1 MKYDLKPNIEEAGR
15 ELTSRPVK
23 ATTAELLLIQYEIR
37 HKYNDKTQPERYG
50 LYLDEIL
57 QRVSVPLE
65 KYDLIAGRS
74 IHREL
79 NAEEEKIF
87 KTYCEEK
94 LLQIYRTMLDNGHA
108 IYSWDDVVR
117 LGLPGLKKR
126 AKETLSSADNEDK
139 RFFMSGAILVYEAIE
154 KYLLRYSKKALEL
167 GMTEL
172 ADVCK
177 KAATEPPSDFY
188 TALQLLY
195 TITFVQC
202 SYITKN
208 PTITIGRLDR
218 ILYSLYKKGLED
230 GSLTDEKVRAL
241 ITDFYCKHN
250 LNMGRGEHQVGGE
263 KATTFER
270 IYNFDA
276 PQYLLLAGTDENG
289 NSAVNE
295 LTQIFAECIQP
306 KFKNPVVVVRY
317 FKGMNK
323 EHPKLWRTLCQK
335 AIASSSMMFY
345 NDTDIINAYEE
356 MGLPSSDARNYA
368 HFGCNWPSAGDN
380 SAWMCNPPRAIH
392 LRPDMPQEEKGLLN
406 VSYNRIRS
414 SSPHGFVEEFMTVMR
429 KLADEGA
436 QSIEDFYREF
446 SKSIESF
453 LDFKLAYLSRELNAR
468 KKRPSSILTYADCFL
483 SEPMKQGISFAA
495 GASEYYYELQ
505 SIQGLGTLIDC
516 FITVDELV
524 FKRKAVSLKTL
535 FEATEANFEGY
546 EVLHAMCLSVDK
558 YGSDTPLSNYHAK
571 RITETYVKLI
581 QQKSRPYFE
590 REKLFLEPCLQS
602 DTWHL
607 KWGKIFGATP
617 DGRLAGKPFSHNTR
631 PSAGACKNGL
641 TGMFNSMLNIP
652 FEKYMSGSLNVDLQ
666 RKDFGGDEGLEIFS
680 ALFGSYFN
688 GGGLHAQVSV
698 NNAEELIDAQKD
710 PDSHRDLR
718 VRVTGYSGVFVDICE
733 ELQNDIIE
741 RTIKEK

>member
-1 MKYDLKPNIEEAGR
+1 MRYDLKTNIEEAGR

-37 HKYNDKTQPERYG
+37 HKYNDKPQPERYG
-50 LYLDEIL
+50 LYLGEIL
-57 QRVSVPLE
+57 ERVSVPLE

-87 KTYCEEK
+87 KTYCDER

-126 AKETLSSADNEDK
+126 AEETLSSADNEDK
-139 RFFMSGAILVYEAIE
+139 RSFMSGAILIYEAIE
-154 KYLLRYSKKALEL
+154 KYLLRYSKKASEL

-172 ADVCK
+172 VEVCQ

-218 ILYSLYKKGLED
+218 ILYPLYKKGLED

-263 KATTFER
+263 KATTFDR

-295 LTQIFAECIQP
+295 LTSLFAECIEP
-306 KFKNPVVVVRY
+306 SFKNPVVVVRY
-317 FKGMNK
+317 FKGMNR
-323 EHPKLWRTLCQK
+323 EHPELWRTLCQK

-368 HFGCNWPSAGDN
+368 HFGCNWPSAGDKQRLDVQP
-380 SAWMCNPPRAIH
+380 SESYSPAPRYAKRGKGAAERF
-392 LRPDMPQEEKGLLN
+392 LRPHTLV
-406 VSYNRIRS
+406 VSPRIC
-414 SSPHGFVEEFMTVMR
+414 G
-429 KLADEGA
+429 
-436 QSIEDFYREF
+436 
-446 SKSIESF
+446 
-453 LDFKLAYLSRELNAR
+453 
-468 KKRPSSILTYADCFL
+468 
-483 SEPMKQGISFAA
+483 GI
-495 GASEYYYELQ
+495 Y
-505 SIQGLGTLIDC
+505 
-516 FITVDELV
+516 
-524 FKRKAVSLKTL
+524 
-535 FEATEANFEGY
+535 
-546 EVLHAMCLSVDK
+546 
-558 YGSDTPLSNYHAK
+558 
-571 RITETYVKLI
+571 
-581 QQKSRPYFE
+581 
-590 REKLFLEPCLQS
+590 
-602 DTWHL
+602 
-607 KWGKIFGATP
+607 
-617 DGRLAGKPFSHNTR
+617 DG
-631 PSAGACKNGL
+631 
-641 TGMFNSMLNIP
+641 
-652 FEKYMSGSLNVDLQ
+652 
-666 RKDFGGDEGLEIFS
+666 
-680 ALFGSYFN
+680 
-688 GGGLHAQVSV
+688 
-698 NNAEELIDAQKD
+698 DAQAC
-710 PDSHRDLR
+710 R
-718 VRVTGYSGVFVDICE
+718 
-733 ELQNDIIE
+733 
-741 RTIKEK
+741 